1 MAFWS
6 GGCSLVFLCGAPPPR
21 GATECAWGGRGGG
34 CGGGALAGWR
44 GATSDVPA
52 SPAGALSLRPC
63 LRRRAA
69 RLRRAAPR
77 RRVHAQ
83 QAGLPPPPRLVV
95 AQRRAWGDGDGPT
108 PPQRRAPDR
117 RGARR
122 GQHRHE
128 TAGCRA
134 RGRSRARDSSA
145 PKTGRCTR
153 LLHLTAN
160 AGGQGSGRALRRGVR
175 QCRQSVR
182 CQRTVQPSRG
192 SRMPDGVLA
201 TV

>member
-1 MAFWS
+1 MSFCA
-6 GGCSLVFLCGAPPPR
+6 GRRRRGAPQSAR
-21 GATECAWGGRGGG
+21 GAAEGVAAGEAPWLAGAARRATSRHRLRARSPCVPA
-34 CGGGALAGWR
+34 CGGGRRAS
-44 GATSDVPA
+44 GAPLR
-52 SPAGALSLRPC
+52 AGACTRS
-63 LRRRAA
+63 RRAF
-69 RLRRAAPR
+69 
-77 RRVHAQ
+77 
-83 QAGLPPPPRLVV
+83 PPPPRLV
-95 AQRRAWGDGDGPT
+95 AQRRAWGEGDGPT

-122 GQHRHE
+122 GQHRRE
-128 TAGCRA
+128 TARYRA